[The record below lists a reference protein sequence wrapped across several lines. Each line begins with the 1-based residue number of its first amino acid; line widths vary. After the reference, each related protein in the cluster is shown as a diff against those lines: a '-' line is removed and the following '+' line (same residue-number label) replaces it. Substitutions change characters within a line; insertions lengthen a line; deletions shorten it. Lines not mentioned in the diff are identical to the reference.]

1 MVTTVTATVLV
12 WKKHLELIV
21 EAYADDVIGAR
32 VGLGAIGCLLVVVA
46 VNADEVTGI
55 EANLFI
61 DVPCATQSDA
71 VTVAG
76 ERGVLLITVA
86 EAVVRALAPAT
97 DGEAVVDVVLHTSE
111 ELMGAVGEFFLTV
124 ATHTGV
130 LIVEEVVLD
139 GSAELVGEFIA
150 GSNREQGR
158 HVVAGTDA
166 VLIWA
171 LEDDTIKAVVCS
183 RGGYGSIHL
192 LNRIPA
198 EKFQQHP
205 KWIIGHGDIAILLY
219 AIAGANVMSIHG
231 PMAFQIAS
239 SQEPATSITRNIL
252 FGTLPQY
259 KIPANPYN
267 RIGHAEGILI
277 GGNLSSISAIAGS
290 RFHLPSKQNVILF
303 IEEVEES
310 LHSIDRLFYSL
321 SLKLNFENVK
331 GIIFGTFNSVRYDL
345 QYGSVEQMLIAHLHN
360 YEIPVCCGFPV
371 GSNSCIPLIEG
382 ALCSLDV
389 RGDSATLTYR
399 IKGSVEPYEV
409 DIDTPQL
416 LKEKQL

>member
-1 MVTTVTATVLV
+1 MYQGKKMIQPSYLKEGDKVALVSPAYWVPQEALQQAADTVRSWGLQPIIGPHTNNLNVN
-12 WKKHLELIV
+12 
-21 EAYADDVIGAR
+21 AYAGT
-32 VGLGAIGCLLVVVA
+32 
-46 VNADEVTGI
+46 ADE
-55 EANLFI
+55 
-61 DVPCATQSDA
+61 
-71 VTVAG
+71 
-76 ERGVLLITVA
+76 
-86 EAVVRALAPAT
+86 RAA
-97 DGEAVVDVVLHTSE
+97 D
-111 ELMGAVGEFFLTV
+111 
-124 ATHTGV
+124 
-130 LIVEEVVLD
+130 
-139 GSAELVGEFIA
+139 
-150 GSNREQGR
+150 
-158 HVVAGTDA
+158 
-166 VLIWA
+166 LIWA

-290 RFHLPSKQNVILF
+290 RFHLLSKQNVILF

-371 GSNSCIPLIEG
+371 GSNSCFPLIEG

-389 RGDSATLTYR
+389 RGDSATLTYN

>member
-1 MVTTVTATVLV
+1 MYQGKKMIQPSYLKEGDKVALV
-12 WKKHLELIV
+12 SPAYWVPQEALQQAADTIRSWGLQPIIGPHTNNLNV
-21 EAYADDVIGAR
+21 NAYAGT
-32 VGLGAIGCLLVVVA
+32 
-46 VNADEVTGI
+46 ADE
-55 EANLFI
+55 
-61 DVPCATQSDA
+61 
-71 VTVAG
+71 
-76 ERGVLLITVA
+76 
-86 EAVVRALAPAT
+86 RAA
-97 DGEAVVDVVLHTSE
+97 D
-111 ELMGAVGEFFLTV
+111 
-124 ATHTGV
+124 
-130 LIVEEVVLD
+130 
-139 GSAELVGEFIA
+139 
-150 GSNREQGR
+150 
-158 HVVAGTDA
+158 
-166 VLIWA
+166 LIWA
-171 LEDDTIKAVVCS
+171 LDDDTIKAVVCS

-259 KIPANPYN
+259 RIPANPYN

-290 RFHLPSKQNVILF
+290 RFHLLSKQNVILF

-360 YEIPVCCGFPV
+360 YDIPVCCGFPV
-371 GSNSCIPLIEG
+371 GSNSCFPLIEG

-389 RGDSATLTYR
+389 RGDSATLTYN

>member
-1 MVTTVTATVLV
+1 MIQPSYLKEGDKVALV
-12 WKKHLELIV
+12 SPAYWVPQEALQQAADTIRSWGLQPIIGPHTNNLNV
-21 EAYADDVIGAR
+21 NAYAGT
-32 VGLGAIGCLLVVVA
+32 
-46 VNADEVTGI
+46 ADE
-55 EANLFI
+55 
-61 DVPCATQSDA
+61 
-71 VTVAG
+71 
-76 ERGVLLITVA
+76 
-86 EAVVRALAPAT
+86 RAA
-97 DGEAVVDVVLHTSE
+97 D
-111 ELMGAVGEFFLTV
+111 
-124 ATHTGV
+124 
-130 LIVEEVVLD
+130 
-139 GSAELVGEFIA
+139 
-150 GSNREQGR
+150 
-158 HVVAGTDA
+158 
-166 VLIWA
+166 LIWA

-259 KIPANPYN
+259 WIPANPYN

-290 RFHLPSKQNVILF
+290 RFHLLSKQNVILF

-371 GSNSCIPLIEG
+371 GSNSCFPLIEG

-389 RGDSATLTYR
+389 RGDSATLTYN